1 MPYNLLCYDADYY
14 YSRRNGEHEKC
25 RKLKSTNP
33 KLHRLA
39 EYQVDMQRTAVS
51 LYRVAQN
58 VSSIITKPY

>member
-1 MPYNLLCYDADYY
+1 MPYNLLCYDADY
-14 YSRRNGEHEKC
+14 SRNGEHEKY